1 MIRILAL
8 VILYFLGRVAWAGE
22 PVPVV
27 ILSSL
32 VDPAKIDK
40 LQGERAANPRLRK
53 MIYWLETAR
62 RAGDDPEAIITSAQK
77 QAGYYGSARAHAD
90 RESLLRNRTIL
101 ERLGCLD
108 DAGMAALRV
117 GKAPKI
123 TKGPYA
129 GDIASVDHI
138 IPRSVVPELDEK
150 IFNLEFM
157 PSKLNQKK
165 GADIGVRQKQL
176 AEKWLK
182 AGLISKTTFE
192 TISGS
197 SE

>member
-8 VILYFLGRVAWAGE
+8 VILCSLGRVAWAGE
-22 PVPVV
+22 PAPAV

-62 RAGDDPEAIITSAQK
+62 RAGDDPEAVVTSAQK
-77 QAGYYGSARAHAD
+77 QAGYSGTARADAD
-90 RESLLRNRTIL
+90 RESLVRNLTIL
-101 ERLGCLD
+101 QRLGCLD
-108 DAGMAALRV
+108 GAGMASLRV

-129 GDIASVDHI
+129 GDIATVDHI

-150 IFNLEFM
+150 IYNLEFM
-157 PSKLNQKK
+157 PAKVNGRKSDK
-165 GADIGVRQKQL
+165 IGDRQRQL
-176 AEKWLK
+176 ALKWHKLGLLSD
-182 AGLISKTTFE
+182 AGFQAVATATP
-192 TISGS
+192 
-197 SE
+197 